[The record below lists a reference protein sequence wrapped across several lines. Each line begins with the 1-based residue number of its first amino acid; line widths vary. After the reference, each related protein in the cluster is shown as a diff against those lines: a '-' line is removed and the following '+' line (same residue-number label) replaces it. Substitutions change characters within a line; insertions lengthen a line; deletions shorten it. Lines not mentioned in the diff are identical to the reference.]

1 MLGWTHRHSRVY
13 WLLNVILLQK
23 FSLPRHDSN
32 IWLKK
37 IPWFFII
44 SSRKQIRT
52 AQWLKH
58 LMFIVFYKMHHSMR
72 LILNAKSARGVE
84 GVGIISGKDRHQIIL
99 LQVKYKHFQGT
110 SWSFLSVLSGRQCN
124 YGSWNILFHHN
135 SYFYYDK

>member
-99 LQVKYKHFQGT
+99 LQVKYVMEFFKCFKWETMQLWFVNYFV
-110 SWSFLSVLSGRQCN
+110 SSQFIFLLR
-124 YGSWNILFHHN
+124 
-135 SYFYYDK
+135 